1 MNKLTKQLLSLGL
14 SAVTVAGMVTPV
26 LADGE
31 VPTTE
36 PETNEVANQ
45 PTEDGPSNE
54 IVKKSITL
62 QITKDGQKSSTTFD
76 VDVNATDDYIT
87 SYIVANCVPEGY
99 VIDGKGAASSL
110 YKVSDNEWQMVLV
123 KKEEQK
129 PEVSQVYNLNVVY
142 KYENKRLNRY
152 IGDYLI
158 YSTLMMSI

>member
-54 IVKKSITL
+54 IVMKSITL

-123 KKEEQK
+123 KMEEQK
-129 PEVSQVYNLNVVY
+129 PKVSQVYNLNVVY
-142 KYENKRLNRY
+142 KYENKTEQKNFYCR
-152 IGDYLI
+152 
-158 YSTLMMSI
+158 